1 MTPVA
6 TALPIDRYAGS
17 YDGHRLVTVDGG
29 RLSYQRA
36 GSPKVSMIAVGP
48 NEFGFEEGP
57 EARIQL
63 AVAGSK
69 VTALKLVRGDSSSG
83 EAPRR

>member
-1 MTPVA
+1 
-6 TALPIDRYAGS
+6 
-17 YDGHRLVTVDGG
+17 
-29 RLSYQRA
+29 
-36 GSPKVSMIAVGP
+36 MIAVGP

-57 EARIQL
+57 GARIQL